1 MKILFVLVLLSSSVA
16 FGQQLRRSITLPRDC
31 AFSAESHEGRR
42 QLLHRCAEFL
52 VQLDTALK
60 QPPWS
65 ERCADLP
72 DLKAAALGE
81 SVPAFFH
88 ALAPGRFIARV
99 RCTTGAYNE
108 QYLHFVWD
116 ERKPTLEPA
125 PLQLLY
131 FPFTDGAVDPLVFT
145 RDFDPAKKELLSF
158 RKVSGDG
165 SAGHY
170 RRFTFDDGVPVLRES
185 IEKEDSDHLDGWN
198 FDRKSTPKGG
208 KWVRSVKVVRGCIG
222 GLVEPCTP

>member
-1 MKILFVLVLLSSSVA
+1 MKLALVLLTVSTA
-16 FGQQLRRSITLPRDC
+16 ALGQPLRRSITLPKDC
-31 AFSAESHEGRR
+31 SFSAESNEGKRR
-42 QLLHRCAEFL
+42 ALHRCAEFL

-65 ERCADLP
+65 ERCGDLP
-72 DLKAAALGE
+72 DLKAASLGE

-108 QYLHFVWD
+108 QFLHFVWD

-131 FPFTDGAVDPLVFT
+131 FPFTDGTVAPLVFT
-145 RDFDPAKKELLSF
+145 RDFDPAKKELLAF
-158 RKVSGDG
+158 RIVSGDG
-165 SAGHY
+165 SAGLY
-170 RRFTFDDGVPVLRES
+170 QRFTFDDGVPVLRES
-185 IEKEDSDHLDGWN
+185 IEKADADHVDGWSYE
-198 FDRKSTPKGG
+198 RKSTPKGAG
-208 KWVRSVKVVRGCIG
+208 WVRSVKSVRGCIG
-222 GLVEPCTP
+222 GLNEPCTP